1 MAIRIRV
8 LRGVQAGLTGM
19 SGLVALSSAVTAC
32 TAEQAPVDDSSA
44 SDESALTVQN
54 PGTGVFTLAWDYST
68 SLGYAFSSK
77 NSIDEYVRAGEK
89 MTFTIPSHFLWER
102 LYPTLPVPDDVA
114 RLKQLSAK
122 VKVTFVK
129 DGGATTTTTVLTNG
143 SFEGTQTYDLSVRTA
158 QLTVNKKAT
167 SIRFELAISD
177 AADATKQAAVAA
189 TELSEVPVI
198 GGSLPNKT
206 ALFDT
211 SGSTLRQRVLEGGKP
226 VAGAALAIAYTDWR
240 AATLVDSSSID
251 RNIGNAT
258 SYGRFGAFTMPISGD
273 LDYEI
278 TYSAAIDGVWQNEQP
293 LAANAKS
300 RLLPPYGRI
309 AYEGLLA
316 LPSGAQK
323 LEVYFHVKTFL
334 VVDYNKFSNVGERRY
349 AQGARLLVREKWDNE
364 NGAYADNY
372 DFTTESK

>member
-1 MAIRIRV
+1 MTIRIRV

-32 TAEQAPVDDSSA
+32 TAEPAPVDDSSA
-44 SDESALTVQN
+44 SDEGALSVQN
-54 PGTGVFTLAWDYST
+54 AGTGVFTLSWDYST
-68 SLGYAFSSK
+68 PLGYGFAAK

-89 MTFTIPSHFLWER
+89 MSFTIPSHFLWER
-102 LYPTLPVPDDVA
+102 LYPGLPVPDDVA

-122 VKVTFVK
+122 IAVTFVK
-129 DGGATTTTTVLTNG
+129 DGGTATSTTVHTNG
-143 SFEGTQTYDLSVRTA
+143 SFDGTQSYDLEVHSA
-158 QLTVNKKAT
+158 QFTVNKKAT
-167 SIRFELAISD
+167 SIRFALAISD
-177 AADATKQAAVAA
+177 AADATKHASVAA
-189 TELSEVPVI
+189 NELTEIPVI

-211 SGSTLRQRVLEGGKP
+211 TGATLRQRVLEGGKP

-251 RNIGNAT
+251 RNIGDAT

-273 LDYEI
+273 LEHEI
-278 TYSAAIDGVWQNEQP
+278 TYSVAIDGVWQNEQP
-293 LAANAKS
+293 LTANAKS

-309 AYEGLLA
+309 AYEGQLA
-316 LPSGAQK
+316 VPNGAQK

-334 VVDYNKFSNVGERRY
+334 VVDYAKFSNVVDRRY

-364 NGAYADNY
+364 NGTYADNY
-372 DFTTESK
+372 DFTTQSK